1 MAFRN
6 RALGAVP
13 MEPGERTRVVRIDAL
28 SESQGASG
36 FPIESWTLLTTLYAG
51 RFEDRGTERFRTD
64 QTSATTLTRWE
75 VGYRSDLDPELVD
88 VPKTRRLVHQG
99 RVFDIVAASV
109 IGQREGVELI
119 TMLHHVQTGA

>member
-13 MEPGERTRVVRIDAL
+13 MEPGERTRVVQIEQLTDTK
-28 SESQGASG
+28 GTSG
-36 FPIESWTLLTTLYAG
+36 YPVERWDPLTTLYAG

-64 QTSATTLTRWE
+64 QTSSTTLTRWE

-119 TMLHHVQTGA
+119 TMLQHAQAGA